1 MNIISSLE
9 ATSEA
14 DAVFGHMVEMAII
27 VTRLVVE
34 YAKHLPGF
42 QTISKDDQIAL
53 LKASGVLMIHLYA
66 VKFIEV
72 FTNKLH
78 LRTC

>member
-1 MNIISSLE
+1 MASMQ
-9 ATSEA
+9 AASEV
-14 DAVFGHMVEMAII
+14 DIMFGHMVEMAIL

-53 LKASGVLMIHLYA
+53 LKASCTGDLLLLVLILMN
-66 VKFIEV
+66 V
-72 FTNKLH
+72 
-78 LRTC
+78 